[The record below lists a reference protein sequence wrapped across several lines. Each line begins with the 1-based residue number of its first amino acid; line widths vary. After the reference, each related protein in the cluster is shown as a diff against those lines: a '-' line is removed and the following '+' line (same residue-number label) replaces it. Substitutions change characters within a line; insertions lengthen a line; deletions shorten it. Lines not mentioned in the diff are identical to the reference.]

1 MWTELRR
8 EAAERRMR
16 IVVRLRAHL
25 VWLESRRRFLEHL
38 PAERIVPELGL
49 TQQADGRVRAEVAD
63 AIAELNALVR
73 HHNLVVTAAALH
85 LPTASLEGLI
95 EVARAP
101 RG

>member
-16 IVVRLRAHL
+16 IVVRLRTHL
-25 VWLESRRRFLEHL
+25 VWLDGRQRLLEHL
-38 PAERIVPELGL
+38 PAERIVSELAI
-49 TQQADGRVRAEVAD
+49 TRQADGRVRAEVAD

-73 HHNLVVTAAALH
+73 HHNLVVTATALH

-95 EVARAP
+95 EVARGP